1 MAAEQFKIGFN
12 NLNRWFKNLKSG
24 VLFASV
30 VIVLCFILTIIIF
43 KKSIA
48 ETESLDQTTDVQY
61 ALEKTASGLKDIEN
75 GVHAF
80 LITSDTTYLYPYF
93 KSQDLLWYYFNS
105 VSALTIKNQI
115 QHQRLDTLKYYIEQR
130 LYALDELYE
139 GQQLNKPEI
148 QKFQVMQT
156 GKNFMFQAMLLID
169 QMKQTENNYY
179 HERFTSAKA
188 HSRNALI
195 LVTLFLSVSVIVAIT
210 SFYALTKSQR
220 EISEREIRY
229 RNLFDQNKEIIFTLN
244 RQLEVSD
251 INRSVFDHLGYTQ
264 QEIQESGLFSKFN
277 KHSKNEIL
285 DLIQTVNRVD
295 NYEVEIVTRFNDNKV
310 FLLNLILTD
319 KLKGN
324 YQGSLYDIHD
334 RIKLEEERVSLERY
348 ANVGKV
354 SRLIAHE
361 VRNPLTNIQLSVEAI
376 SKVVSDQE
384 LSEYL
389 RIIEKNAFRI
399 NNLVTELLSATKLN
413 EFNLIPVP
421 INQLIEEALVSAKDR
436 IKLNNIRLIKNYDP
450 EICKVMADAEKLKIA
465 LLNLLVNG
473 IEAMET
479 GGDLKIET
487 KKVNGNCL
495 VIIEDSGK
503 GIYKED
509 LKKIF
514 QPFFSTK
521 SNGTGLGLA
530 TTQNIILNHAG
541 SIQVESIPSKGT
553 KFTVIL
559 KLE

>member
-80 LITSDTTYLYPYF
+80 LITGDTTYLYPYF

-179 HERFTSAKA
+179 HERFISAKA

-229 RNLFDQNKEIIFTLN
+229 RNLFDQNREIIFTLN

>member
-1 MAAEQFKIGFN
+1 MPAEQLKIGFN

-30 VIVLCFILTIIIF
+30 VIVVCFILTIIIF

-75 GVHAF
+75 GVHGF
-80 LITSDTTYLYPYF
+80 LITGDTTYLYPYF
-93 KSQDLLWYYFNS
+93 KSQGLLWYYFNS
-105 VSALTIKNQI
+105 VSALTSKNPI

-130 LYALDELYE
+130 LYALDELYAD
-139 GQQLNKPEI
+139 QQLNKPEM
-148 QKFQVMQT
+148 QKSHEMQT
-156 GKNFMFQAMLLID
+156 GKDYMLKAMILID
-169 QMKQTENNYY
+169 QMKRTENNYY

-188 HSRNALI
+188 HLRNALI
-195 LVTLFLSVSVIVAIT
+195 LITLFLSISVIVAIT

-244 RQLEVSD
+244 RHLEVSD

-277 KHSKNEIL
+277 SHSKNEVL
-285 DLIQTVNRVD
+285 ELIHSVNRVD
-295 NYEVEIVTRFNDNKV
+295 NHEVEIITRLNNTKV

-319 KLKGN
+319 KIKGN
-324 YQGSLYDIHD
+324 YQGSLYDIND
-334 RIKLEEERVSLERY
+334 RVKLEEERVSLERY

-361 VRNPLTNIQLSVEAI
+361 VRNPLTNIHLAVEAMA
-376 SKVVSDQE
+376 KVANDQE
-384 LSEYL
+384 INEYL

-413 EFNLIPVP
+413 EFNLTPVP
-421 INQLIEEALVSAKDR
+421 INQIIEETLVSAKDR
-436 IKLNNIRLIKNYDP
+436 IRLNNITLIKNYDP
-450 EICKVMADAEKLKIA
+450 EICSVMADAEKLKIA
-465 LLNLLVNG
+465 LLNLVVNG

-487 KKVNGNCL
+487 KKVDGNCL
-495 VIIEDSGK
+495 VIIEDGGK
-503 GIYKED
+503 GICKED

-541 SIQVESIPSKGT
+541 SILVDSIPSKGT